1 MFYRCDR
8 IIWHGKG
15 LKQNQYDRCETRLS
29 DHRPVRA
36 VFTVEVKETMDINVS
51 ESYFL
56 SDRFDFIES
65 QFDLLADDGINNG
78 K

>member
-36 VFTVEVKETMDINVS
+36 IFTVEVEEIKDVNAS
-51 ESYFL
+51 EGFLL
-56 SDRFDFIES
+56 SDRFDCSES
-65 QFDLLADDGINNG
+65 QFELLADDDVNNG